1 MKYKILI
8 LPIILSFFVLYSCT
22 EGESN
27 NELLKAKTTQNF
39 DWLEGNWIRT
49 NDTEGSQTFETWL
62 KLDEQE
68 YQGFGTTIENGDTVF
83 SESILLHQVNE
94 KWLFEVSGIGEKQPT
109 IFTVTRSTE
118 SSFTCENPENEFPTL
133 IKYTK
138 GENSLTAVV
147 SNSEME
153 ILFAFKP
160 KK

>member
-8 LPIILSFFVLYSCT
+8 LPIILSLLVLYSCT
-22 EGESN
+22 EGESS
-27 NELLKAKTTQNF
+27 NESLQTKTTQNF

-62 KLDEQE
+62 KLDEQK

-83 SESILLHQVNE
+83 SESILLHQVNDN
-94 KWLFEVSGIGEKQPT
+94 WLFEVSGIGEKEPT
-109 IFTVTRSTE
+109 VFTITRSTE
-118 SSFTCENPENEFPTL
+118 RSFTCENPENEFPTL

-138 GENSLTAVV
+138 EKNSLTAVV

-153 ILFAFKP
+153 ILFEFKS